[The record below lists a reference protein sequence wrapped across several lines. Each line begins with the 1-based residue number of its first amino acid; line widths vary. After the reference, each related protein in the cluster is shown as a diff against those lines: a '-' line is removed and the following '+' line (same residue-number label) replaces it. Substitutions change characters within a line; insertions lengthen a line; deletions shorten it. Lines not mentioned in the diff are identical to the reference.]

1 MGSTW
6 GVLLKHYHPSSLKM
20 KIIIGLL
27 SVGLLSALDLPKVPR
42 DLPKIPVDIPEAPK
56 GLPKIPKDLPI
67 KPKALKQVDALPC
80 GATANLEDGQEVTI
94 ESPRYP
100 RKYPNNANCT
110 WTLEIPAG
118 DTVHLFCEYFHVK
131 RNDFVEIVNVF
142 EPFNGYADEG
152 FYVPIDAASED
163 YTLQLRFVSHR
174 RGRGWGFRCQLAA
187 EPASTEFSTSSPS
200 ETTAAPSET
209 TATPS
214 ETTVAPSG
222 TTASP
227 ATTAAP
233 SSSCQCGIPNRS
245 NRIVG
250 GVETEVNEY
259 PWQVALVSRTGRSPF
274 CGGTLISNRHVM
286 TAAHCTAG
294 SSPSQ
299 MRILLG
305 EHRTDDS
312 TQIKVE
318 VESINDDPLYDSNNM
333 RNDFSILT
341 LKEPVTFTKAI
352 SPACLP
358 STATQM
364 FAGQVATVSGWG
376 TLSSGGNQ
384 PTVLMEVDVTVTTN
398 EVCKGVYGS
407 GISDINICA
416 MDAGKDSCQGDS
428 GGPLFIK
435 ENGRYTLIGVVS
447 YGYGCASPNIPGVY
461 ARTSARKDWITS
473 TAAGT
478 QDSNCKA

>member
-1 MGSTW
+1 M
-6 GVLLKHYHPSSLKM
+6 GVLIKYRHPPSLKM

-27 SVGLLSALDLPKVPR
+27 SCGLLGLSALDLPKVPNG
-42 DLPKIPVDIPEAPK
+42 LPKMPVDIT
-56 GLPKIPKDLPI
+56 KIPKDLPI

-110 WTLEIPAG
+110 WNLEIPAG

-142 EPFNGYADEG
+142 QPFNGFADQG

-163 YTLQLRFVSHR
+163 YTLQLRFVSNR

-187 EPASTEFSTSSPS
+187 EPASTEFSTSSPA
-200 ETTAAPSET
+200 ETTTAPAET

-214 ETTVAPSG
+214 ETTAAPSG
-222 TTASP
+222 STASP

-318 VESINDDPLYDSNNM
+318 VESINDDPLYNTNTM

-398 EVCKGVYGS
+398 EVCKGVYGT

-435 ENGRYTLIGVVS
+435 ENGRYTLIGV
-447 YGYGCASPNIPGVY
+447 
-461 ARTSARKDWITS
+461 
-473 TAAGT
+473 
-478 QDSNCKA
+478 

>member
-1 MGSTW
+1 M
-6 GVLLKHYHPSSLKM
+6 GVLIKYRHPPSLKM

-27 SVGLLSALDLPKVPR
+27 SCCLLGLSALDLPKVPNG
-42 DLPKIPVDIPEAPK
+42 LPKMPVDIT
-56 GLPKIPKDLPI
+56 KIPKDLPI

-110 WTLEIPAG
+110 WNLEIPAG

-142 EPFNGYADEG
+142 QPFNGYADEG

-163 YTLQLRFVSHR
+163 YTLQLKFVSNR

-187 EPASTEFSTSSPS
+187 EPASKEFSTSSPS

-209 TATPS
+209 TA
-214 ETTVAPSG
+214 APSG

-259 PWQVALVSRTGRSPF
+259 PWQGALVSRTGRTPF

-318 VESINDDPLYDSNNM
+318 VESINDDPLYDTSNM

-341 LKEPVTFTKAI
+341 LKESVTFTKAI

-398 EVCKGVYGS
+398 EVCKGVYGT

-447 YGYGCASPNIPGVY
+447 YGYGCASPNIPGVF

>member
-42 DLPKIPVDIPEAPK
+42 DLPKIPVDIPKAPK

-94 ESPRYP
+94 ESLRYP

-142 EPFNGYADEG
+142 QPFNGYANEG
-152 FYVPIDAASED
+152 FYVTIEAASED
-163 YTLQLRFVSHR
+163 YTLQLRFVSNR

-187 EPASTEFSTSSPS
+187 EPASTGSGSYETSASPA

-209 TATPS
+209 TA
-214 ETTVAPSG
+214 APSG
-222 TTASP
+222 STASP

-294 SSPSQ
+294 S
-299 MRILLG
+299 
-305 EHRTDDS
+305 
-312 TQIKVE
+312 
-318 VESINDDPLYDSNNM
+318 
-333 RNDFSILT
+333 
-341 LKEPVTFTKAI
+341 
-352 SPACLP
+352 
-358 STATQM
+358 
-364 FAGQVATVSGWG
+364 
-376 TLSSGGNQ
+376 
-384 PTVLMEVDVTVTTN
+384 
-398 EVCKGVYGS
+398 
-407 GISDINICA
+407 
-416 MDAGKDSCQGDS
+416 
-428 GGPLFIK
+428 
-435 ENGRYTLIGVVS
+435 
-447 YGYGCASPNIPGVY
+447 
-461 ARTSARKDWITS
+461 
-473 TAAGT
+473 
-478 QDSNCKA
+478 

>member
-1 MGSTW
+1 M
-6 GVLLKHYHPSSLKM
+6 GVLIKYRHPPSLKM

-27 SVGLLSALDLPKVPR
+27 SCCLLGLSALDLPKVPKG
-42 DLPKIPVDIPEAPK
+42 LPKIPVDIT
-56 GLPKIPKDLPI
+56 KIPKDLPI

-142 EPFNGYADEG
+142 QPFNGYADQG

-163 YTLQLRFVSHR
+163 YTLQLRFVSNR

-187 EPASTEFSTSSPS
+187 EPASTEFSTSSPAETTAAPS

-209 TATPS
+209 TA
-214 ETTVAPSG
+214 APSG
-222 TTASP
+222 TT
-227 ATTAAP
+227 AP

-250 GVETEVNEY
+250 GVETDVNEY

-294 SSPSQ
+294 SSPSKI
-299 MRILLG
+299 RILLG

-318 VESINDDPLYDSNNM
+318 VESINDDPLYDTNNM

-398 EVCKGVYGS
+398 EVCKGVYGN

>member
-67 KPKALKQVDALPC
+67 KPKALKQVDALPR

-110 WTLEIPAG
+110 WNLEIPAG

-142 EPFNGYADEG
+142 QPFNGFADEG

-163 YTLQLRFVSHR
+163 YTLQLRFVSNR

-187 EPASTEFSTSSPS
+187 EPASTEFSTSSPA
-200 ETTAAPSET
+200 ETTTAPAET

-214 ETTVAPSG
+214 E
-222 TTASP
+222 
-227 ATTAAP
+227 TTAAP

-259 PWQVALVSRTGRSPF
+259 PWQVVLVSRTGRSPF
-274 CGGTLISNRHVM
+274 CGGTLISDRHIM

-294 SSPSQ
+294 SKASNIY
-299 MRILLG
+299 ILLG
-305 EHRTDDS
+305 EHKINDAKQT
-312 TQIKVE
+312 KVE
-318 VESINDDPLYDSNNM
+318 VATITDDPLYNSTTM
-333 RNDFSILT
+333 KNDFSILT
-341 LKEPVTFTKAI
+341 LKEPVTFTREI

-358 STATQM
+358 SDTTQQY
-364 FAGQVATVSGWG
+364 AGQVATVSGWG
-376 TLSSGGNQ
+376 TLKSHGAQ

-398 EVCKGVYGS
+398 EFCKNVYGN
-407 GISDINICA
+407 DLDKINICA
-416 MDAGKDSCQGDS
+416 MDDGKDSCQGDS
-428 GGPLFIK
+428 GGPLVIQ
-435 ENGRYTLIGVVS
+435 E
-447 YGYGCASPNIPGVY
+447 
-461 ARTSARKDWITS
+461 
-473 TAAGT
+473 
-478 QDSNCKA
+478 